1 MAGHG
6 GIQRLANGW
15 SPKLPDDTVGAFTEH
30 PKKFMKYAGH
40 SGGALSFFVL
50 FLGFF

>member
-1 MAGHG
+1 MADTTASEW
-6 GIQRLANGW
+6 LAAE
-15 SPKLPDDTVGAFTEH
+15 LPDDTVGAFTDY
-30 PKKFMKYAGH
+30 PKKFMKYAGR